1 MQVIKPWLILLSIV
15 ALAGFAVYLLVSDTS
30 LQDRRAARAEEF
42 QRLVGG
48 LGFGPA
54 LDLSR
59 CPNSFDPRLDDGC
72 GDDDGPIAGGAR
84 YCPHQGG
91 AIFSYPPLERSR
103 PAAAFQE

>member
-1 MQVIKPWLILLSIV
+1 MNVIRPWLLLASIIAV
-15 ALAGFAVYLLVSDTS
+15 AVVAIFLLVSDAS
-30 LQDRRAARAEEF
+30 LQARRAARAEEF

-54 LDLSR
+54 QDLSR

-72 GDDDGPIAGGAR
+72 ADDDGPIPGGAR
-84 YCPHQGG
+84 YCPLQGG
-91 AIFSYPPLERSR
+91 SIFSYPPLKRSR